1 MMACHEPERH
11 DGERAGFQTVHFRC
25 NLKSIRACRR
35 CSPQAGGGQGGE
47 CGDRARLAALSK
59 QRKADLSA
67 GPGDMESLKAALVSS
82 K

>member
-11 DGERAGFQTVHFRC
+11 DGETAAFQTVHCRC
-25 NLKSIRACRR
+25 NSRSFWACRR
-35 CSPQAGGGQGGE
+35 CSPQAGGGQRGE

-59 QRKADLSA
+59 QRKADLST
-67 GPGDMESLKAALVSS
+67 GPGDMESLEAALVSS